1 MTNMTDLEL
10 FRQALMDARNQKVD
24 EVLRSVPDNVEPSA
38 QYLAKMQRLLNGKR
52 RRKLSKKS
60 KWLIA
65 LVAALLALLVGC
77 AAYVYRHK
85 IADFIEGIYDK
96 HATVVSDAGADV
108 NDGLSVNEL
117 YTLTYVPEGYALEA
131 EDTTFGVT
139 QIWEDADNN
148 KIIFNQLPQNSLQ
161 LLDVERSASNVLE
174 IGEQKIYYRKE
185 LESDLYIWTDD
196 TYVYRLTCLQEMPEA
211 EVIKIIENIQV
222 RQ

>member
-24 EVLRSVPDNVEPSA
+24 EVLRSVPDNVVPSA

-60 KWLIA
+60 KWMIA

-117 YTLTYVPEGYALEA
+117 YTLTYVPEGYVLEA
-131 EDTTFGVT
+131 EDTTFGVS
-139 QIWEDADNN
+139 QIWKDDDNN
-148 KIIFNQLPQNSLQ
+148 KIIFNQHSMKVLNY
-161 LLDVERSASNVLE
+161 LDVERSASSVVE
-174 IGEQKIYYRKE
+174 MGEQKIYYRKE
-185 LESDLYIWTDD
+185 QEADLYIWTDD
-196 TYVYRLTCLQEMPEA
+196 TYIYKLTFSQQMPET

>member
-24 EVLRSVPDNVEPSA
+24 EVLRSVPDNVVPSA

-108 NDGLSVNEL
+108 DDGLSVNEL
-117 YTLTYVPEGYALEA
+117 YTLTYVPEGYTLYF
-131 EDTTFGVT
+131 EDTALGVT
-139 QIWEDADNN
+139 QVWKDANNN
-148 KIIFNQLPQNSLQ
+148 KISFNQFSMKALNY
-161 LLDVERSASNVLE
+161 LDGERSYSSIFE
-174 IGEQKIYYRKE
+174 MGEQKIYYRKE
-185 LESDLYIWTDD
+185 QELLSYIWTDNS
-196 TYVYRLTCLQEMPEA
+196 YIYKLVLTWEVSED
-211 EVIKIIENIQV
+211 EVIKIIENIRV
-222 RQ
+222 R

>member
-24 EVLRSVPDNVEPSA
+24 EVLRSVPDNVVPSA

-117 YTLTYVPEGYALEA
+117 YTLTYVPEGYTLYF
-131 EDTTFGVT
+131 EDTALGVT
-139 QIWEDADNN
+139 QVWKDANNN
-148 KIIFNQLPQNSLQ
+148 KIAFNQHSMNTVS

-196 TYVYRLTCLQEMPEA
+196 TYVYRLTFLQQVPEA
-211 EVIKIIENIQV
+211 ELIKIIENIQV